1 MPRPK
6 TKTAVTTVRL
16 PPEVRDLWERCA
28 AEESRSLTSMFE
40 VMVRVY
46 AKRAGIK
53 ATPGAASPDTKN

>member
-16 PPEVRDLWERCA
+16 PPEVRYLWERCA

-40 VMVRVY
+40 VMVRAY
-46 AKRAGIK
+46 AKRARIK
-53 ATPGAASPDTKN
+53 ATPVAASPDTKN